1 MGNQQCMKRDKIDLL
16 VQLAFVEGGITT
28 HGLYER
34 TVAKRKSPERSSA
47 ASKARLVHILAAAMA
62 RTRKTDAPLT
72 IGAFLRRVRA
82 GHTVRSQDISSRLGI
97 TSNLY
102 RLLEQDSLSPLRIP
116 PRSWNRLTALF
127 RIPFD
132 DLEKLIRR
140 THQLVYF
147 RASFCST
154 LARYDHRKG
163 KGKRK
168 TVLGQAAVELY
179 TKADLSLPAKEEEN
193 LNHLL
198 ESIRK
203 ENKQR

>member
-34 TVAKRKSPERSSA
+34 TVAKRKPPERSSA
-47 ASKARLVHILAAAMA
+47 ASKARLVDILATAMA
-62 RTRKTDAPLT
+62 RTRETDAPLT
-72 IGAFLRRVRA
+72 IGAFLWRVRA

-97 TSNLY
+97 TSTLY
-102 RLLEQDSLSPLRIP
+102 MMLERDCLSPLRIP
-116 PRSWNRLTALF
+116 PRSWNRLIALF
-127 RIPFD
+127 QIPFD

-140 THQLVYF
+140 THQRVYF

-163 KGKRK
+163 KEKRK
-168 TVLGQAAVELY
+168 TVLGQAAEELY
-179 TKADLSLPAKEEEN
+179 TKADLSLPAQEQEN

-203 ENKQR
+203 ESKQR